1 MVADGLD
8 WRSTTPAGNA
18 GGTTGTAPV
27 TEGTGGTPWGM
38 GGNPFRPRPYL
49 LLTLLILLS
58 NSFNV
63 MTALQEREWAGKPLS
78 WWFVAMLEGSS
89 GIMILATS
97 VLPALALARVPLS
110 APWGR
115 QALAHL
121 LALLLFSALHV
132 LGMAG
137 LRELCSWL
145 FGLSYHFRLSPDVM
159 LYEFRKDAITYIVFA
174 VIFVATGLG
183 RVSSEKEA
191 DKPSPVTNEKSVST
205 APAQFD
211 IRDGARLWRVPV
223 ADILAVRSAGNYAEF
238 MLADGRALLMRA
250 TLTQVLADLSPYG
263 LVRPHRSWLVNPAH
277 VRAVLP
283 DGSGDYSLT
292 LSDSRTI
299 PASRRYPA
307 ALAVLRGE

>member
-1 MVADGLD
+1 MA
-8 WRSTTPAGNA
+8 
-18 GGTTGTAPV
+18 GTAAV
-27 TEGTGGTPWGM
+27 MAGTGGTIWGT

-49 LLTLLILLS
+49 LLALLILLS

-63 MTALQEREWAGKPLS
+63 MTALQEQEWAGKPLS
-78 WWFVAMLEGSS
+78 WWFVAILEGTS
-89 GIMILATS
+89 GIMILASS

-110 APWGR
+110 APWRR
-115 QALAHL
+115 QAAAHL

-137 LRELCSWL
+137 LRNLCSWL
-145 FGLSYHFRLSPDVM
+145 FDLNYHFRLSPDVM

-183 RVSSEKEA
+183 RGRDDNSA
-191 DKPSPVTNEKSVST
+191 ATPSPVTPYQPVVP
-205 APAQFD
+205 AAAQFD

-238 MLADGRALLMRA
+238 LLVDGRALLMRA
-250 TLTQVLADLSPYG
+250 TLTQLLAELSAHG
-263 LVRPHRSWLVNPAH
+263 IVRPHRSWLVNPAH
-277 VRAVLP
+277 VRAVAP

-292 LSDSRTI
+292 LSDSRII
-299 PASRRYPA
+299 PASRRYQA
-307 ALAVLRGE
+307 ALVALRGT

>member
-1 MVADGLD
+1 MVADGPD
-8 WRSTTPAGNA
+8 WRGNAPAGKA
-18 GGTTGTAPV
+18 DGMAGTAAV
-27 TEGTGGTPWGM
+27 MAGTGGTRWGT

-49 LLTLLILLS
+49 LLALLVLLS

-63 MTALQEREWAGKPLS
+63 MTAVQEGEWAGKPLS
-78 WWFVAMLEGSS
+78 WWFIAMLEGSS

-97 VLPALALARVPLS
+97 ILPALALARAPLS

-121 LALLLFSALHV
+121 PALLLFSTLHV
-132 LGMAG
+132 VGMAG

-145 FGLSYHFRLSPDVM
+145 FDLNYHFRLSPDVM
-159 LYEFRKDAITYIVFA
+159 LYEFRKDAITYIVLA
-174 VIFVATGLG
+174 AIFVATGLG
-183 RVSSEKEA
+183 RVRPEN
-191 DKPSPVTNEKSVST
+191 DTGMPSPVTTNMPT
-205 APAQFD
+205 PIAPAQFD
-211 IRDGARLWRVPV
+211 IRDGARLWRVSV

-238 MLADGRALLMRA
+238 LLADGRALLMRA
-250 TLTQVLADLSPYG
+250 TLTQLLADLSPHG

-277 VRAVLP
+277 VRALLP

-299 PASRRYPA
+299 PASRRYPT
-307 ALAVLRGE
+307 ALATLRGG